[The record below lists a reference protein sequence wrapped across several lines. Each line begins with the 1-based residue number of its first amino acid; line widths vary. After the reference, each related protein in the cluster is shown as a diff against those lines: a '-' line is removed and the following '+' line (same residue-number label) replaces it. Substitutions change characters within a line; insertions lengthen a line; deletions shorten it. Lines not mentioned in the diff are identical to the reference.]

1 MGASAVNSPSQQKGV
16 SLIVVLLVLVVMMT
30 TTVGIL
36 RNSNASLGIVGNLGF
51 KQNATSVSDQGV
63 EAARTWLRAQA
74 PATLLAAVA
83 AQGYSPTW
91 DLAFAPATFDWDANS
106 LESTANDGT
115 GNRVRY
121 VIHRMC
127 SLAGATDVA
136 NQECVSP
143 TSVSGNGSKQ
153 LGGEGNVFNESLIAL
168 FRVTVRVDGPRNT
181 VSYTQAT
188 IY

>member
-1 MGASAVNSPSQQKGV
+1 MNHCRRQKGI
-16 SLIVVLLVLVVMMT
+16 SLIVVLLVLVVMLT
-30 TTVGIL
+30 TTIGIL

-83 AQGYSPTW
+83 AQAYFPTW
-91 DLAFAPATFDWDANS
+91 NIAFDPETFDWDNLS
-106 LESTANDGT
+106 VQSTANDGT

-127 SLAGATDVA
+127 ALAGATDVA

-181 VSYTQAT
+181 VSYTQAM